1 MRIFLIS
8 FIFLCHTVNADTI
21 KSYMEIANNIPQM
34 EVKADPQAQAWARSA
49 HHVLTITCES
59 IAETMVQAN
68 EIAQRQ
74 NNPMFCLPPGVQL
87 DSAKLNNL
95 IQQTY
100 KEISSQ
106 QSDKDLMTVSQV
118 AWLGVAK
125 QFPCQTNTAKA
136 EMAQVSAAWGGQSA
150 PTVAPQTG
158 SFAP

>member
-1 MRIFLIS
+1 MRIFLIG
-8 FIFLCHTVNADTI
+8 FMFLAHTVNADTI

-59 IAETMVQAN
+59 IAETMTQAN
-68 EIAQRQ
+68 ELAQRQ

-106 QSDKDLMTVSQV
+106 QSDKDSMTVSQV

-125 QFPCQTNTAKA
+125 QFPCQSNAAKA
-136 EMAQVSAAWGGQSA
+136 EMAQVSAAWGGQTAAPPVSA
-150 PTVAPQTG
+150 LTP
-158 SFAP
+158 